1 MFDIKGFAS
10 STFSNITELHIKK
23 YLQVFNFAKRIR
35 PNCNYSVS
43 LKLGLNVWRVFLI
56 FLISYQINVEMRTK
70 QVSSSLC
77 KAHVTLATIYI
88 RDLDMDIQVDLVIC
102 ER

>member
-10 STFSNITELHIKK
+10 STFSNITQLHIKNIYK
-23 YLQVFNFAKRIR
+23 YLILPKEFDLI
-35 PNCNYSVS
+35 NYSVS

-70 QVSSSLC
+70 QASCSLC
-77 KAHVTLATIYI
+77 KAHVTLASI
-88 RDLDMDIQVDLVIC
+88 
-102 ER
+102 